1 MAQLINAPS
10 HNLKLTLMKKVLFAM
25 LFVAG
30 TVVAASAQE
39 AAQDTTAA
47 SSAAVNEAAN
57 ENEDR
62 VSIKTDELPE
72 AVKQTLQDQEYKGW
86 LINAAYHD
94 KKEEQYEVELKNGAE
109 TQTVKFSQEGQRLDD

>member
-1 MAQLINAPS
+1 
-10 HNLKLTLMKKVLFAM
+10 MKKVLFAM
-25 LFVAG
+25 AFVAAS
-30 TVVAASAQE
+30 VVAASAQE
-39 AAQDTTAA
+39 TAQDTTAA
-47 SSAAVNEAAN
+47 SSAAVSSESASQG
-57 ENEDR
+57 EDR